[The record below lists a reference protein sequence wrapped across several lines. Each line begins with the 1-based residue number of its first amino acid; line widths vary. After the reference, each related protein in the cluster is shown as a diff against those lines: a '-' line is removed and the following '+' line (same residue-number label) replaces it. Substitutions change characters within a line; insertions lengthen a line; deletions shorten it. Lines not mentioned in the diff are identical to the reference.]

1 MKQEK
6 KLTNIEKGL
15 QYVLGVCIGAGLWAL
30 TLMVLLIL
38 N

>member
-6 KLTNIEKGL
+6 KLTYIEKGL
-15 QYVLGVCIGAGLWAL
+15 QYVLGMCIGTGLWAL
-30 TLMVLLIL
+30 TLMILLIL